1 MSVAINAGERPR
13 AAAFGSETRPF
24 LESANGLRPLP
35 AAAAFG
41 RFQGRSL
48 FEVKQ
53 EKNGRAC
60 QRWDSRFIPC
70 SFTWRID
77 SSEILHSR
85 NISSTALHS
94 STEYLGK
101 ITHLQ
106 ISQVKRL
113 WGQVWT

>member
-13 AAAFGSETRPF
+13 AAAFGSDPRPF

-53 EKNGRAC
+53 EK
-60 QRWDSRFIPC
+60 
-70 SFTWRID
+70 TV
-77 SSEILHSR
+77 
-85 NISSTALHS
+85 ALASAGIIH
-94 STEYLGK
+94 
-101 ITHLQ
+101 
-106 ISQVKRL
+106 
-113 WGQVWT
+113 W

>member
-13 AAAFGSETRPF
+13 AAAFGSDPRPF

-60 QRWDSRFIPC
+60 QRWDPMNTCGIWSLKEP
-70 SFTWRID
+70 
-77 SSEILHSR
+77 
-85 NISSTALHS
+85 TALFN
-94 STEYLGK
+94 
-101 ITHLQ
+101 
-106 ISQVKRL
+106 VKEI
-113 WGQVWT
+113 

>member
-13 AAAFGSETRPF
+13 AAAFGSDPRPF

-60 QRWDSRFIPC
+60 QRWDTGC
-70 SFTWRID
+70 
-77 SSEILHSR
+77 SR
-85 NISSTALHS
+85 NN
-94 STEYLGK
+94 
-101 ITHLQ
+101 
-106 ISQVKRL
+106 VP
-113 WGQVWT
+113 V

>member
-13 AAAFGSETRPF
+13 AAAFGSDPRPF

-60 QRWDSRFIPC
+60 QRWDIIPIN
-70 SFTWRID
+70 TKKKTKKTKKKQKNQKKPVATPKLVNW
-77 SSEILHSR
+77 
-85 NISSTALHS
+85 
-94 STEYLGK
+94 LGFF
-101 ITHLQ
+101 LFFL
-106 ISQVKRL
+106 VFFL
-113 WGQVWT
+113 FFLG

>member
-13 AAAFGSETRPF
+13 AAAFGSDPRPF

-60 QRWDSRFIPC
+60 QRWDSLIFLFIFGVFEFDKHRTVPRERIQIRFYGDI
-70 SFTWRID
+70 F
-77 SSEILHSR
+77 
-85 NISSTALHS
+85 
-94 STEYLGK
+94 
-101 ITHLQ
+101 
-106 ISQVKRL
+106 
-113 WGQVWT
+113 